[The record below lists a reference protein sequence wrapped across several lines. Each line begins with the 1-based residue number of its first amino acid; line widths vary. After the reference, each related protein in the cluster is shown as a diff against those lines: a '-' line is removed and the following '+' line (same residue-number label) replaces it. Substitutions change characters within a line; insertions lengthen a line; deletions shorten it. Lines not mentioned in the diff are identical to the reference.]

1 MTKDR
6 VTFTNQNYKTMRE
19 FKVLFL
25 SVIVLLSAACSR
37 IDEVDINSFDQP
49 DGGALNGTVAV
60 FGNVTTEMRQHCI
73 TISPVHQWGD
83 NQAVLPE
90 INRVFVLC
98 GNDTIPYIEKEADR
112 SSMVFVSEQPF
123 KGEAGKTYKLVIETP
138 TGDITAEDYLTP
150 LGDADY
156 LPIIKDHTKVRSY
169 QMQSGMMAHE
179 FQFDKHIYT
188 VGEQPVICGLTFR
201 QPEDFPID
209 SIESVSFVHN
219 DMSLSALFTARLFW
233 YSSHVTEDHLDQS
246 ETFITC
252 SVSPE
257 FYSFL
262 LDVFNEDDWSLGL
275 FATIS
280 GNVRGNVKNGYGYFF
295 ASDVQRQPFT
305 YHEIYDA
312 ITSENE

>member
-1 MTKDR
+1 
-6 VTFTNQNYKTMRE
+6 MRE
-19 FKVLFL
+19 FKALLL
-25 SVIVLLSAACSR
+25 SAIVLLSAACSR
-37 IDEVDINSFDQP
+37 IDEVDINSFNQP
-49 DGGALNGTVAV
+49 DGEVLNGTVAV
-60 FGNVTTEMRQHCI
+60 FGNVTTEMRQHRV

-83 NQAVLPE
+83 NQNDLPE

-98 GNDTIPYIEKEADR
+98 GNDTIQYIEKEADR
-112 SSMVFVSEQPF
+112 NKMIFVSEQPF
-123 KGEAGKTYKLVIETP
+123 KGETGKTYKLVIETP

-150 LGDADY
+150 LGDTDY

-233 YSSHVTEDHLDQS
+233 YSYHVTEDHLDQS

>member
-1 MTKDR
+1 MK
-6 VTFTNQNYKTMRE
+6 K
-19 FKVLFL
+19 FKALL
-25 SVIVLLSAACSR
+25 LLAIVLLSVACSR
-37 IDEVDINSFDQP
+37 IDEVDINSFNQP
-49 DGGALNGTVAV
+49 DGEVLNGNVAV
-60 FGNVTTEMRQHCI
+60 FGNVTTEMRQHRV

-83 NQAVLPE
+83 DQNDLPE

-112 SSMVFVSEQPF
+112 NKMVFVSEQPF
-123 KGEAGKTYKLVIETP
+123 KGETGKTYKLVIETP

-150 LGDADY
+150 LCDTDY

-201 QPEDFPID
+201 QSEDFPID

-233 YSSHVTEDHLDQS
+233 YSYHVTEDHLDQS

-257 FYSFL
+257 FYTFL

-295 ASDVQRQPFT
+295 ASDVQRKPFT

-312 ITSENE
+312 ITPENE

>member
-1 MTKDR
+1 M
-6 VTFTNQNYKTMRE
+6 MRE
-19 FKVLFL
+19 FKALL
-25 SVIVLLSAACSR
+25 LLTIVLLSVACSR

-49 DGGALNGTVAV
+49 DGEVLNGTVAV
-60 FGNVTTEMRQHCI
+60 FGNVTTEMRQHRV

-83 NQAVLPE
+83 NQNDLPE

-112 SSMVFVSEQPF
+112 NKMFFVSEQPF

-150 LGDADY
+150 LGNTDY
-156 LPIIKDHTKVRSY
+156 FQIIKDHTKVRSY
-169 QMQSGMMAHE
+169 QMQSGKMAHE

-188 VGEQPVICGLTFR
+188 VGEQPVICGLTFC

-233 YSSHVTEDHLDQS
+233 YSYHVTEDHLDQS
-246 ETFITC
+246 ETFITS

-257 FYSFL
+257 FYTFL

-295 ASDVQRQPFT
+295 ASDVRRHPFT
-305 YHEIYDA
+305 YHEIYNA
-312 ITSENE
+312 ITPENE

>member
-1 MTKDR
+1 MLHLQ
-6 VTFTNQNYKTMRE
+6 TNTTKTMRK
-19 FKVLFL
+19 FRSFL
-25 SVIVLLSAACSR
+25 LLAIVMLSAACSR

-49 DGGALNGTVAV
+49 DGGVLNGNIAV
-60 FGNVTTEMRQHCI
+60 FGNVTTEMRQHSV

-83 NQAVLPE
+83 NQNAMPE

-98 GNDTIPYIEKEADR
+98 GNDTIPYIEKTVDR
-112 SSMVFVSEQPF
+112 NSMTFVSEQPF

-150 LGDADY
+150 LGDTDY

-169 QMQSGMMAHE
+169 QMHSGKMAHE

-233 YSSHVTEDHLDQS
+233 YSYHVTEDHLDQS

-257 FYSFL
+257 FYTFL

-295 ASDVQRQPFT
+295 ASNVRRQPFT
-305 YHEIYDA
+305 YHEIYHA
-312 ITSENE
+312 ITPENE

>member
-1 MTKDR
+1 M
-6 VTFTNQNYKTMRE
+6 MRQ
-19 FKVLFL
+19 FKALL
-25 SVIVLLSAACSR
+25 LLTIVLLSVACSR
-37 IDEVDINSFDQP
+37 IDEVDINSFNQP
-49 DGGALNGTVAV
+49 DGEVVNGTVAV
-60 FGNVTTEMRQHCI
+60 FGNVTTEMRQHRV

-83 NQAVLPE
+83 NQNDLPE

-112 SSMVFVSEQPF
+112 NKMVFVSEQPF
-123 KGEAGKTYKLVIETP
+123 KGETGKTYKLVIETP

-150 LGDADY
+150 LCDTDY
-156 LPIIKDHTKVRSY
+156 LPIIKGHTKVRSY
-169 QMQSGMMAHE
+169 QMQSGKMAHE

-233 YSSHVTEDHLDQS
+233 YSYHVTEDHLDQS

-305 YHEIYDA
+305 YHEIYNA
-312 ITSENE
+312 INPENQ

>member
-1 MTKDR
+1 
-6 VTFTNQNYKTMRE
+6 MRKS
-19 FKVLFL
+19 KVLL
-25 SVIVLLSAACSR
+25 LLAIVLLSAACSR

-49 DGGALNGTVAV
+49 DGEVLNGHVAV
-60 FGNVTTEMRQHCI
+60 FGNVTTEMRQHRV

-112 SSMVFVSEQPF
+112 NKMVFVSEQPF
-123 KGEAGKTYKLVIETP
+123 KGETGKTYKLVIETP

-150 LGDADY
+150 LGDTDY

-233 YSSHVTEDHLDQS
+233 YSYHVTEDHLDQS

-257 FYSFL
+257 FYTFL

-305 YHEIYDA
+305 YHEIYDV
-312 ITSENE
+312 ITPENE

>member
-1 MTKDR
+1 
-6 VTFTNQNYKTMRE
+6 MRK
-19 FKVLFL
+19 FRVLFL
-25 SVIVLLSAACSR
+25 SAIVLMSAACSR
-37 IDEVDINSFDQP
+37 IDEVDINSFNQP
-49 DGGALNGTVAV
+49 DGEALSGTVAV
-60 FGNVTTEMRQHCI
+60 FGNVTTEMRQHRV
-73 TISPVHQWGD
+73 TISLVHQWGD
-83 NQAVLPE
+83 NQAALPE

-98 GNDTIPYIEKEADR
+98 DNDTIPYIEKEADR
-112 SSMVFVSEQPF
+112 NKMIFVSEQPF
-123 KGEAGKTYKLVIETP
+123 KGETGKTYKLVIETP
-138 TGDITAEDYLTP
+138 TGDITAEDYLMP
-150 LGDADY
+150 LGDTDY

-169 QMQSGMMAHE
+169 QMHSGKMAHE

-209 SIESVSFVHN
+209 SLESVSFVHN

-233 YSSHVTEDHLDQS
+233 YSYHVTEDHLDQS

-257 FYSFL
+257 FYTFL

-295 ASDVQRQPFT
+295 ASDVQRTPFT
-305 YHEIYDA
+305 YHEIYNA
-312 ITSENE
+312 ITPENE

>member
-1 MTKDR
+1 MK
-6 VTFTNQNYKTMRE
+6 K
-19 FKVLFL
+19 FKALL
-25 SVIVLLSAACSR
+25 LLAIVLLSVTCSR
-37 IDEVDINSFDQP
+37 IDEVDINSFNQP
-49 DGGALNGTVAV
+49 DGEVLNGTVAV
-60 FGNVTTEMRQHCI
+60 FGNVTTEMRQHRV
-73 TISPVHQWGD
+73 TISPVHQWGN
-83 NQAVLPE
+83 NQNVLPE
-90 INRVFVLC
+90 INRVFLLC
-98 GNDTIPYIEKEADR
+98 GNDTIPYVEKEADR
-112 SSMVFVSEQPF
+112 NKMIFVSEQPF
-123 KGEAGKTYKLVIETP
+123 KGETGKTYKLVIETP

-150 LGDADY
+150 LGDTDY

-169 QMQSGMMAHE
+169 QMQSGKMAHE

-209 SIESVSFVHN
+209 SIESVSLVHN

-233 YSSHVTEDHLDQS
+233 YSYHVTEDHLDQS

-257 FYSFL
+257 FYTFL

-295 ASDVQRQPFT
+295 ASDVQRKPFT
-305 YHEIYDA
+305 FHEIYDA
-312 ITSENE
+312 ITPENQ

>member
-1 MTKDR
+1 
-6 VTFTNQNYKTMRE
+6 MR
-19 FKVLFL
+19 KSKALL
-25 SVIVLLSAACSR
+25 LLAIVLLSAACSR
-37 IDEVDINSFDQP
+37 IDEVDINSFNQP
-49 DGGALNGTVAV
+49 DGGTLNGIVAV
-60 FGNVTTEMRQHCI
+60 FGNVTTEMRQHRV

-83 NQAVLPE
+83 SQNVLPE

-123 KGEAGKTYKLVIETP
+123 KGETGKIYKLVIETP

-169 QMQSGMMAHE
+169 QMHSGKMAHE

-209 SIESVSFVHN
+209 SLESVSFVHN

-233 YSSHVTEDHLDQS
+233 YSYHVTEDALDRD

-257 FYSFL
+257 FYTFL

-295 ASDVQRQPFT
+295 ASNVRRQPFT
-305 YHEIYDA
+305 YHEIYNA
-312 ITSENE
+312 ITPENE

>member
-1 MTKDR
+1 MR
-6 VTFTNQNYKTMRE
+6 VCRF
-19 FKVLFL
+19 VLFFL
-25 SVIVLLSAACSR
+25 AAIFFASCSR

-49 DGGALNGTVAV
+49 DGEVLNGTVV
-60 FGNVTTEMRQHCI
+60 
-73 TISPVHQWGD
+73 
-83 NQAVLPE
+83 PE

-112 SSMVFVSEQPF
+112 NKMVFVSEQPF
-123 KGEAGKTYKLVIETP
+123 KGETGKTYKLVIETP

-150 LGDADY
+150 LCDTDY

-169 QMQSGMMAHE
+169 QMHSGMMAHE

-233 YSSHVTEDHLDQS
+233 YSYHVTEDHLDQN

-257 FYSFL
+257 FYTFL

-295 ASDVQRQPFT
+295 ASDVRRQPFT
-305 YHEIYDA
+305 YHEIYNA
-312 ITSENE
+312 INPENQ

>member
-1 MTKDR
+1 
-6 VTFTNQNYKTMRE
+6 MRKS
-19 FKVLFL
+19 KVLIL
-25 SVIVLLSAACSR
+25 SAIVLLSAACSR
-37 IDEVDINSFDQP
+37 IDEVDINSFNQP
-49 DGGALNGTVAV
+49 DGEVLNGTVAV
-60 FGNVTTEMRQHCI
+60 FGNVTTETRQHRV

-150 LGDADY
+150 LGDTDY

-169 QMQSGMMAHE
+169 QMNSGKMAHE

-201 QPEDFPID
+201 QPGDFPID
-209 SIESVSFVHN
+209 SIESVSFIHN
-219 DMSLSALFTARLFW
+219 DMSLAALFTARLFW
-233 YSSHVTEDHLDQS
+233 YSYHVTEDYLDYN

-257 FYSFL
+257 FYTFL

-295 ASDVQRQPFT
+295 ASDVRRKPFT
-305 YHEIYDA
+305 YHEIYNA
-312 ITSENE
+312 ITPENE

>member
-1 MTKDR
+1 MIIK
-6 VTFTNQNYKTMRE
+6 FLKT
-19 FKVLFL
+19 
-25 SVIVLLSAACSR
+25 VLLSATVLLFASCSR
-37 IDEVDINSFDQP
+37 IDEIDINSFDQP
-49 DGGALNGTVAV
+49 DSGVLNGTVAV
-60 FGNVTTEMRQHCI
+60 FGNVTTEMRQHCV

-83 NQAVLPE
+83 NPNAMPE

-98 GNDTIPYIEKEADR
+98 GNDTIPYFEKEVDR

-123 KGEAGKTYKLVIETP
+123 KGEVGKTYKLVIETP

-150 LGDADY
+150 LCDTDY

-169 QMQSGMMAHE
+169 QMHSGKMAHE
-179 FQFDKHIYT
+179 FRFDKHIYT

-201 QPEDFPID
+201 QPEDFTID
-209 SIESVSFVHN
+209 SLESVSFVHN

-233 YSSHVTEDHLDQS
+233 YSYHVTEDHLDQS

-257 FYSFL
+257 FYTFL

-295 ASDVQRQPFT
+295 ASDVRRTPFT
-305 YHEIYDA
+305 YHEIYNA
-312 ITSENE
+312 ITPENE

>member
-1 MTKDR
+1 
-6 VTFTNQNYKTMRE
+6 MRK
-19 FKVLFL
+19 FRSFLLL
-25 SVIVLLSAACSR
+25 SVVLLLAACSR
-37 IDEVDINSFDQP
+37 IDEVDINSFNQP
-49 DGGALNGTVAV
+49 DGEVLNGRVAV
-60 FGNVTTEMRQHCI
+60 FGNVTTEMRQHRV

-98 GNDTIPYIEKEADR
+98 GNDTIPYVEKEADR

-123 KGEAGKTYKLVIETP
+123 KGEAGKTYKLIIETP

-150 LGDADY
+150 LGDTDY

-169 QMQSGMMAHE
+169 QMNSGMMAHE
-179 FQFDKHIYT
+179 FRFDKHIYT
-188 VGEQPVICGLTFR
+188 LGEQPVICGLTFR

-233 YSSHVTEDHLDQS
+233 YSYHVTEDHLDQS

-257 FYSFL
+257 FYTFL

-295 ASDVQRQPFT
+295 ASDVQRKPFT
-305 YHEIYDA
+305 YHEIYNA
-312 ITSENE
+312 ITPENE

>member
-1 MTKDR
+1 M
-6 VTFTNQNYKTMRE
+6 MRE
-19 FKVLFL
+19 FKALL
-25 SVIVLLSAACSR
+25 LLTIVLLSVACSR
-37 IDEVDINSFDQP
+37 IDEVDINSFNQP
-49 DGGALNGTVAV
+49 DGEVLNGTIAV
-60 FGNVTTEMRQHCI
+60 FGNVTTEMRQHRV

-83 NQAVLPE
+83 NQNVLPE
-90 INRVFVLC
+90 
-98 GNDTIPYIEKEADR
+98 TIPYIEKEADR

-123 KGEAGKTYKLVIETP
+123 KGEAGKTYKLVVETP

-150 LGDADY
+150 LGNTDY
-156 LPIIKDHTKVRSY
+156 FQIIQDHTKVRGY
-169 QMQSGMMAHE
+169 QMQSGKMAHE

-188 VGEQPVICGLTFR
+188 VGEQPVICGLTFY
-201 QPEDFPID
+201 QSEDFPID
-209 SIESVSFVHN
+209 SLESVSFIHN

-233 YSSHVTEDHLDQS
+233 YSYHVTEDALDRN

-257 FYSFL
+257 FYTFL

-295 ASDVQRQPFT
+295 ASDVRRQPFT
-305 YHEIYDA
+305 YHDIYNSL
-312 ITSENE
+312 TPENQ

>member
-1 MTKDR
+1 
-6 VTFTNQNYKTMRE
+6 MRE
-19 FKVLFL
+19 FKALLLLTV
-25 SVIVLLSAACSR
+25 VLLSVACSR
-37 IDEVDINSFDQP
+37 IDEVDINSFNQP
-49 DGGALNGTVAV
+49 DGEVLNGTVAV
-60 FGNVTTEMRQHCI
+60 FGNVTTEMRQHRV

-83 NQAVLPE
+83 NQNDLPE

-112 SSMVFVSEQPF
+112 NKMIFVSEQPF
-123 KGEAGKTYKLVIETP
+123 KGETGKTYKLVIETP

-150 LGDADY
+150 LGDTDY

-233 YSSHVTEDHLDQS
+233 YSYHVTEDHLDQS

-257 FYSFL
+257 FYTFL

-312 ITSENE
+312 ITPENE

>member
-1 MTKDR
+1 
-6 VTFTNQNYKTMRE
+6 MRE
-19 FKVLFL
+19 FKVLLL
-25 SVIVLLSAACSR
+25 SAIVLLSAACSR
-37 IDEVDINSFDQP
+37 IDEVDINSFNQP
-49 DGGALNGTVAV
+49 DGEVLNGTVAV
-60 FGNVTTEMRQHCI
+60 FGNVTTEMRQHRV

-83 NQAVLPE
+83 NQNAMPE

-98 GNDTIPYIEKEADR
+98 GNDTIPYMEKAVDR

-150 LGDADY
+150 LGNTDY

-169 QMQSGMMAHE
+169 QMQSGKMAHE

-233 YSSHVTEDHLDQS
+233 YSYHVTEDHLDQS

-257 FYSFL
+257 FYTFL

-295 ASDVQRQPFT
+295 ASDVQCQPFT

-312 ITSENE
+312 ITPENE

>member
-1 MTKDR
+1 MK
-6 VTFTNQNYKTMRE
+6 K
-19 FKVLFL
+19 FKALLLLAIVML
-25 SVIVLLSAACSR
+25 SVACSR
-37 IDEVDINSFDQP
+37 IDEVDINSFNQP
-49 DGGALNGTVAV
+49 DGEVLNGTVAV
-60 FGNVTTEMRQHCI
+60 FGNVTTEMRQHRV

-83 NQAVLPE
+83 NQTTLPE

-112 SSMVFVSEQPF
+112 NKMVFVSEQPF
-123 KGEAGKTYKLVIETP
+123 KGETGKTYKLVIETP

-150 LGDADY
+150 LGDTDY

-169 QMQSGMMAHE
+169 QMHSGKMAHE

-233 YSSHVTEDHLDQS
+233 YSYHVTEDHLDQS

-257 FYSFL
+257 FYTFL

-312 ITSENE
+312 ITPENE

>member
-1 MTKDR
+1 MA
-6 VTFTNQNYKTMRE
+6 VL
-19 FKVLFL
+19 VLFL
-25 SVIVLLSAACSR
+25 VSCSR

-60 FGNVTTEMRQHCI
+60 FGNVTTEMRQHRV

-83 NQAVLPE
+83 NQNVLPE

-98 GNDTIPYIEKEADR
+98 GNDTIPYIERETDR

-123 KGEAGKTYKLVIETP
+123 KGETGKTYKLVIETP
-138 TGDITAEDYLTP
+138 TGDITAEDYLMP
-150 LGDADY
+150 LDDTDY

-169 QMQSGMMAHE
+169 QMNSGKMAHE

-233 YSSHVTEDHLDQS
+233 YSYHVTEDHLDQS

-257 FYSFL
+257 FYTFL

-312 ITSENE
+312 ITPENE

>member
-1 MTKDR
+1 M
-6 VTFTNQNYKTMRE
+6 MRQ
-19 FKVLFL
+19 FKALL
-25 SVIVLLSAACSR
+25 LLTIVLLSVACSR
-37 IDEVDINSFDQP
+37 IDEVDINSFNQP
-49 DGGALNGTVAV
+49 DGEVLNGTVAV
-60 FGNVTTEMRQHCI
+60 FGNVTTEMRQHRV

-112 SSMVFVSEQPF
+112 NKMVFVSEQPF
-123 KGEAGKTYKLVIETP
+123 RGETGKTYKLVIETP

-150 LGDADY
+150 LGDTDY

-169 QMQSGMMAHE
+169 QMQSGKMAHE

-233 YSSHVTEDHLDQS
+233 YSYHVTEDHLNQS

-257 FYSFL
+257 FYTFL

-295 ASDVQRQPFT
+295 ASDVRRKPFT
-305 YHEIYDA
+305 YHEIYDT
-312 ITSENE
+312 ITPENE

>member
-1 MTKDR
+1 
-6 VTFTNQNYKTMRE
+6 MRE
-19 FKVLFL
+19 FKALLLLTV
-25 SVIVLLSAACSR
+25 VLLSVACSR
-37 IDEVDINSFDQP
+37 IDEVDINSFNQP
-49 DGGALNGTVAV
+49 DGEVLNGTVAV
-60 FGNVTTEMRQHCI
+60 FGNVTTEMRQHRV

-98 GNDTIPYIEKEADR
+98 GNDTIPYMEKAVDR

-123 KGEAGKTYKLVIETP
+123 KGEAGKTYKLVVETP

-150 LGDADY
+150 LGNTDY

-169 QMQSGMMAHE
+169 QMQSGKMAHE

-233 YSSHVTEDHLDQS
+233 YSYHVTEDHLDQS

-257 FYSFL
+257 FYTFL

-295 ASDVQRQPFT
+295 ASDVQRKPFT

-312 ITSENE
+312 ITPENE

>member
-1 MTKDR
+1 M
-6 VTFTNQNYKTMRE
+6 MRE
-19 FKVLFL
+19 FKALL
-25 SVIVLLSAACSR
+25 LLTIVLLSVACSR
-37 IDEVDINSFDQP
+37 IDEVDINSFNQP
-49 DGGALNGTVAV
+49 DGEVLNGTVAV
-60 FGNVTTEMRQHCI
+60 FGNVTTEMRQHRV

-83 NQAVLPE
+83 NQNVLPE

-112 SSMVFVSEQPF
+112 NKMVFVSEQPF
-123 KGEAGKTYKLVIETP
+123 KGEAGKTYKLVVETP

-150 LGDADY
+150 LGNTDY
-156 LPIIKDHTKVRSY
+156 FQIIQDHTKVRSY

-188 VGEQPVICGLTFR
+188 VGEQPVICGLTFY
-201 QPEDFPID
+201 QSEDFPID
-209 SIESVSFVHN
+209 SIESVSFIHN

-233 YSSHVTEDHLDQS
+233 YSYHVTEDALDRN

-257 FYSFL
+257 FYTFL

-295 ASDVQRQPFT
+295 ASDVRRQPFT
-305 YHEIYDA
+305 YHDIYNSL
-312 ITSENE
+312 TPENQ

>member
-1 MTKDR
+1 M
-6 VTFTNQNYKTMRE
+6 MRE
-19 FKVLFL
+19 FKALL
-25 SVIVLLSAACSR
+25 LLTIVLLSVACSR
-37 IDEVDINSFDQP
+37 IDEVDINSFNQP
-49 DGGALNGTVAV
+49 DGEVLNGTVAV
-60 FGNVTTEMRQHCI
+60 FGNVTTEMRQHRV

-83 NQAVLPE
+83 NQNDLPE

-112 SSMVFVSEQPF
+112 NKMFFVSEQPF
-123 KGEAGKTYKLVIETP
+123 KGETGKTYKLVIETP

-150 LGDADY
+150 LGNTDY

-233 YSSHVTEDHLDQS
+233 YSYHVTEDHLDQS

-305 YHEIYDA
+305 YHEIYNA
-312 ITSENE
+312 ITPENQ

>member
-1 MTKDR
+1 M
-6 VTFTNQNYKTMRE
+6 MRE
-19 FKVLFL
+19 FKALL
-25 SVIVLLSAACSR
+25 LLTIVLLSVACSR
-37 IDEVDINSFDQP
+37 IDEVDINSFNQP
-49 DGGALNGTVAV
+49 DGEVLNGTVAV
-60 FGNVTTEMRQHCI
+60 FGNVTTEMRQHRV

-83 NQAVLPE
+83 NQNVLPE

-112 SSMVFVSEQPF
+112 NKMVFVSEQPF
-123 KGEAGKTYKLVIETP
+123 KGETGKTYKLVIETP

-150 LGDADY
+150 LGNTDY
-156 LPIIKDHTKVRSY
+156 FQIIKDHTKVRSY
-169 QMQSGMMAHE
+169 QMHSGMMAHE

-233 YSSHVTEDHLDQS
+233 YSYHVTEDHLDQS

-305 YHEIYDA
+305 YHEIYNA
-312 ITSENE
+312 INPENE

>member
-1 MTKDR
+1 
-6 VTFTNQNYKTMRE
+6 MRKS
-19 FKVLFL
+19 KVLIL
-25 SVIVLLSAACSR
+25 SAIVLLSAACSR
-37 IDEVDINSFDQP
+37 IDEVDINSFNQP
-49 DGGALNGTVAV
+49 DGEVLNGRVAV
-60 FGNVTTEMRQHCI
+60 FGNVTTEMRQHRV

-150 LGDADY
+150 LGDTDY
-156 LPIIKDHTKVRSY
+156 LPIIKDNTKVRSY
-169 QMQSGMMAHE
+169 QMNSGKMAHE

-233 YSSHVTEDHLDQS
+233 YSYHVTEDYLDYN

-257 FYSFL
+257 FYTFL

-312 ITSENE
+312 ITPENE

>member
-1 MTKDR
+1 
-6 VTFTNQNYKTMRE
+6 MRKS
-19 FKVLFL
+19 KVLL
-25 SVIVLLSAACSR
+25 LLAIVLLSAACSR

-49 DGGALNGTVAV
+49 DGEVLNGHVAV
-60 FGNVTTEMRQHCI
+60 FGNVTTEMRQHRV

-112 SSMVFVSEQPF
+112 SSMVFVSEHPF
-123 KGEAGKTYKLVIETP
+123 KGETGKTYKLVIETP

-150 LGDADY
+150 LGDTDY
-156 LPIIKDHTKVRSY
+156 LPIIKDNTKVRSY
-169 QMQSGMMAHE
+169 QMNSGKMAHE

-233 YSSHVTEDHLDQS
+233 YSYHVTEDHLDQS

-257 FYSFL
+257 FYTFL

-312 ITSENE
+312 ITPENE

>member
-1 MTKDR
+1 
-6 VTFTNQNYKTMRE
+6 MRE
-19 FKVLFL
+19 FRSFL
-25 SVIVLLSAACSR
+25 LSAIVLLSVACSR

-49 DGGALNGTVAV
+49 DGGVLNGTVAV
-60 FGNVTTEMRQHCI
+60 FGNVTTEMRQHCV

-98 GNDTIPYIEKEADR
+98 GNDTIPYIVKEADR
-112 SSMVFVSEQPF
+112 GSMVFVSEQPF
-123 KGEAGKTYKLVIETP
+123 KGEVGKTYKLVIETP
-138 TGDITAEDYLTP
+138 TADITAEDYLMP
-150 LGDADY
+150 LGDTDY
-156 LPIIKDHTKVRSY
+156 LPIIKDHTKVKSY
-169 QMQSGMMAHE
+169 QMNSGKMAHE

-188 VGEQPVICGLTFR
+188 VGEQPVICGLTF
-201 QPEDFPID
+201 QHPEDFPID
-209 SIESVSFVHN
+209 SLESVSFIHN
-219 DMSLSALFTARLFW
+219 DMSLAALFTARLFW
-233 YSSHVTEDHLDQS
+233 YSYHVTEDHLDQS

-257 FYSFL
+257 FYTFL

-295 ASDVQRQPFT
+295 ASDVRRKPFT
-305 YHEIYDA
+305 YHEIYNV
-312 ITSENE
+312 ITPENE

>member
-1 MTKDR
+1 
-6 VTFTNQNYKTMRE
+6 MRK
-19 FKVLFL
+19 FRTLFL
-25 SVIVLLSAACSR
+25 SAIILLSASCSR
-37 IDEVDINSFDQP
+37 IDEVDINSFNQP
-49 DGGALNGTVAV
+49 DGEVLNGRVAV
-60 FGNVTTEMRQHCI
+60 FGNVTTEMRQHRV

-83 NQAVLPE
+83 NQNVMPE

-98 GNDTIPYIEKEADR
+98 GNDTIPYVEKEADR
-112 SSMVFVSEQPF
+112 NKMTFVSEQPF
-123 KGEAGKTYKLVIETP
+123 KGETGKTYKLVIETP

-150 LGDADY
+150 LGDTDY
-156 LPIIKDHTKVRSY
+156 FPIIKDHTKVRSY
-169 QMQSGMMAHE
+169 QMHSGKMAHE

-233 YSSHVTEDHLDQS
+233 YSYHVTEDHLNQS

-257 FYSFL
+257 FYTFL
-262 LDVFNEDDWSLGL
+262 LEVFNEDDWSLGL

-295 ASDVQRQPFT
+295 TSDVRRKPFT
-305 YHEIYDA
+305 YHEIYNA
-312 ITSENE
+312 ITPENE

>member
-1 MTKDR
+1 MRK
-6 VTFTNQNYKTMRE
+6 YKA
-19 FKVLFL
+19 FL
-25 SVIVLLSAACSR
+25 LLAVVLLSVACSR
-37 IDEVDINSFDQP
+37 IDEVDINSFNQP
-49 DGGALNGTVAV
+49 DGEVLNGTVAV
-60 FGNVTTEMRQHCI
+60 FGNVTTEMRQHRV

-83 NQAVLPE
+83 NQNDLPE

-112 SSMVFVSEQPF
+112 NKMVFVSEQPF
-123 KGEAGKTYKLVIETP
+123 KGETGKTYKLVIETP

-150 LGDADY
+150 LGDTDY

-169 QMQSGMMAHE
+169 QMQSGKMAHE

-188 VGEQPVICGLTFR
+188 VGEQPMICGLTFR

-233 YSSHVTEDHLDQS
+233 YSYHVTEDHLNQS

-257 FYSFL
+257 FYTFL

-295 ASDVQRQPFT
+295 ASDVQRKPFT

-312 ITSENE
+312 ITPENE

>member
-1 MTKDR
+1 MRK
-6 VTFTNQNYKTMRE
+6 YKA
-19 FKVLFL
+19 FL
-25 SVIVLLSAACSR
+25 LLAVVLLSVACSR
-37 IDEVDINSFDQP
+37 IDEVDINSFNQP
-49 DGGALNGTVAV
+49 DGEVLNGTVAV
-60 FGNVTTEMRQHCI
+60 FGNVTTEMRQHRV

-112 SSMVFVSEQPF
+112 NKMVFVSEQPF
-123 KGEAGKTYKLVIETP
+123 KGETGKTYKLVIETP
-138 TGDITAEDYLTP
+138 TGDITAEDFLIP
-150 LGDADY
+150 LCDTDY

-169 QMQSGMMAHE
+169 QMQSGKMAHE

-188 VGEQPVICGLTFR
+188 IGEQPVICGLTFR
-201 QPEDFPID
+201 QPEDFPVD
-209 SIESVSFVHN
+209 SIESVSFIHN

-233 YSSHVTEDHLDQS
+233 YSYHVTEDHLDQS

-257 FYSFL
+257 FYTFL

-312 ITSENE
+312 ITPENE

>member
-1 MTKDR
+1 
-6 VTFTNQNYKTMRE
+6 MR
-19 FKVLFL
+19 KSKALL
-25 SVIVLLSAACSR
+25 LLAIVLLSAACSR
-37 IDEVDINSFDQP
+37 IDEVDINSFNQA
-49 DGGALNGTVAV
+49 DGGGLNGNVAV
-60 FGNVTTEMRQHCI
+60 FGNVTTEMRQHSI

-83 NQAVLPE
+83 NQNVLPE

-123 KGEAGKTYKLVIETP
+123 KGETGKTYKLVIETP

-169 QMQSGMMAHE
+169 QMQSGKMAHE

-233 YSSHVTEDHLDQS
+233 YSYHVTEDHLDQS

-257 FYSFL
+257 FYTFL

-312 ITSENE
+312 ITPENE

>member
-1 MTKDR
+1 
-6 VTFTNQNYKTMRE
+6 MRKS
-19 FKVLFL
+19 KVLIL
-25 SVIVLLSAACSR
+25 SAIVLLSAACSR

-49 DGGALNGTVAV
+49 DGEVLNGHVAV
-60 FGNVTTEMRQHCI
+60 FGNVTTETRQHRV

-112 SSMVFVSEQPF
+112 TKMVFVSEQPF
-123 KGEAGKTYKLVIETP
+123 KGETGKTYKLVIETP

-150 LGDADY
+150 LGYTDY

-169 QMQSGMMAHE
+169 QMQSGKMAHE

-233 YSSHVTEDHLDQS
+233 YSYHVTEDYLDQS

-257 FYSFL
+257 FYTFL

-305 YHEIYDA
+305 YHEIYNA
-312 ITSENE
+312 INPENE